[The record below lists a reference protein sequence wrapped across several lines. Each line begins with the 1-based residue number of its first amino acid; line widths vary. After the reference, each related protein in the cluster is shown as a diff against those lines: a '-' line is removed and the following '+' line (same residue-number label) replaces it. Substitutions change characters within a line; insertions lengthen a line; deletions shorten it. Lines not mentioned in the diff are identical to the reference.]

1 MHTHHPHRSPYLAAG
16 IISPRACIRAT
27 MELSDG
33 KKKVDVSRDTG
44 IGRWVQEIG
53 ADLIWYSGLL
63 V

>member
-1 MHTHHPHRSPYLAAG
+1 
-16 IISPRACIRAT
+16 
-27 MELSDG
+27 MELSEG